1 MEQSELELIER
12 LSQSNDELRHLYQK
26 HRTYE
31 KELAR
36 LTGVQHPSET
46 ERREITRLKKQKLNG
61 KDRIRRILSI
71 SIPG

>member
-12 LSQSNDELRHLYQK
+12 LSPSNDELRHLFHK
-26 HRTYE
+26 HRTFE

-36 LTGVQHPSET
+36 LTGVQHPSES
-46 ERREITRLKKQKLNG
+46 ERREIARLKKQKLHG

-71 SIPG
+71 SVHT